1 MEVFSSFNLKM
12 MNFVFLDSL
21 SAWNASAHDGS
32 TATPERDFLLD
43 HRHRVEGDTI
53 FLFLLSMEHVIC
65 GMRMTRKRRKQVTT
79 NASLGGLEFG
89 RETNQKFFFCLQILC
104 VAKLSRR
111 AGQDRNQALQFPPRG
126 CNEYLR
132 TTDQTCYQ
140 KPAMSELSNARA
152 N

>member
-12 MNFVFLDSL
+12 MNLVFLDSL

-53 FLFLLSMEHVIC
+53 LFVFVVD
-65 GMRMTRKRRKQVTT
+65 GTRYLRDEDDSVKGENKLRPTRVRR
-79 NASLGGLEFG
+79 GLEFG
-89 RETNQKFFFCLQILC
+89 RETNQKFFSCPQILC

-111 AGQDRNQALQFPPRG
+111 AGQVRNQALQESVR
-126 CNEYLR
+126 LR
-132 TTDQTCYQ
+132 VGI
-140 KPAMSELSNARA
+140 
-152 N
+152 